1 MNHSELMAELN
12 RIADKLL
19 AIQEALN
26 GAAEMVRTG
35 DSSKTASWI
44 ISRAG
49 ADFLE
54 TGKHLKAIAGEELE
68 IVSSANPAEA
78 F

>member
-1 MNHSELMAELN
+1 M
-12 RIADKLL
+12 

-35 DSSKTASWI
+35 DHSRTAAWI

-49 ADFLE
+49 DDFRA
-54 TGKHLKAIAGEELE
+54 TGTG
-68 IVSSANPAEA
+68 
-78 F
+78 